1 MIYYTSRIKHNNKM
15 MTDKYYKNATLV
27 DQVEEKLKDYIM
39 SLEPK
44 PGDQLPNEQEMAESL
59 NVSRSVLREVL
70 SRFKMMGLISSR
82 PKRGMILTEPSLFEG
97 MRRVVDPRLMSEE
110 SIFNLLGFRIALE
123 IGICGD
129 IFRNR
134 TDRALDE
141 LAEIVDMGIALGN
154 NVYANISEHAFHT
167 KLYEM
172 TGNRVISQFQDIVV
186 PVIEYINTNF
196 GSYMR
201 CANSELEKEGGIV
214 THEDLFMLLKEGDE
228 AGFRDAME
236 RHFLVY
242 RRLIEDRA
250 KVEGQSLMN

>member
-1 MIYYTSRIKHNNKM
+1 

-39 SLEPK
+39 ELSPK

-82 PKRGMILTEPSLFEG
+82 PKRGMILTEPPLFEG
-97 MRRVVDPRLMSEE
+97 MRRVMDPRLMSEE
-110 SIFNLLGFRIALE
+110 SIFNLLGFRVALE
-123 IGICGD
+123 IGISGD
-129 IFRNR
+129 IFRNKTER
-134 TDRALDE
+134 DLDE

-172 TGNRVISQFQDIVV
+172 TGNRVILQFQDIVV
-186 PVIEYINTNF
+186 PVIEYINANF
-196 GSYMR
+196 GEYMR
-201 CANSELEKEGGIV
+201 RTNKELEKNGTIV
-214 THEDLFMLLKEGDE
+214 THADLFMILKDGDE
-228 AGFRDAME
+228 SAFRDAME

-242 RRLIEDRA
+242 RKLIEERTR
-250 KVEGQSLMN
+250 VEDQSLMN